1 MTINI
6 TEDTYS
12 WQSAASAAEECQYLN
27 RIYYK
32 EDLKVIFLTEWGGN
46 WMEIDQ
52 LTLTRVAYPKSYV
65 K

>member
-1 MTINI
+1 MNM
-6 TEDTYS
+6 TEDTSS

-27 RIYYK
+27 RRIYYK
-32 EDLKVIFLTEWGGN
+32 EDLKVIFLTEWGKK

-52 LTLTRVAYPKSYV
+52 LTLTRVVYPKSYM